1 MQAEA
6 VLLTESL
13 PSFAGYI
20 GIGRQ
25 DMTPEAGIYCH
36 NWGAATHEVADSV
49 HRPLYAYAIAF
60 RENDR
65 TAPIILATIDYSWFQ
80 VHETVRALREP
91 LLREHGLADHQL
103 WLSVTHSHSVPHID
117 AAFESKPGGN
127 KIPAFREKLQAA
139 LADSVRSALANLA
152 PATLTV
158 GVGQSRLARRRDF
171 LEPDSGRILCGP
183 RPYEIADSTL
193 LVGRISGP
201 DGKVRGTLVNY
212 ACHPVSL
219 GAGNTTVS
227 PDYVGSLRAIVED
240 NTHAPCVFVHG
251 ASGDQTPRDS
261 YSSDPQVA
269 DRNGASVAHSVLAVL
284 HGMLPPGER
293 LEFARTQQSGAAL
306 AIFENR
312 PYTVD
317 TAIASARV
325 ELELPAR
332 DWPSVAEIEARIVAA
347 ADAPE
352 RVRMERLK
360 AYVHNL
366 SALNNGFP
374 VWAIRLG
381 EIFLIGTPAEA
392 FTDLQIALRA
402 RFPDAAVV
410 VANDV
415 NGSFNYLPPAAY
427 YGNGAYEQESADFGP
442 GSLEKVIQ
450 GAGALMVQLGARG
463 SR

>member
-1 MQAEA
+1 MQAA
-6 VLLTESL
+6 LLTESL

-25 DMTPEAGIYCH
+25 DMTPQAGIYCH

-60 RENDR
+60 RANEGG
-65 TAPIILATIDYSWFQ
+65 APMIVATIDYSWFLA
-80 VHETVRALREP
+80 HETVRELREP
-91 LLREHGLADHQL
+91 LLREHGLADEQL
-103 WLSVTHSHSVPHID
+103 WLSVSHSHSVPHID
-117 AAFESKPGGN
+117 TELESKPGGER
-127 KIPAFREKLQAA
+127 IPAFREKLKAA
-139 LADSVRSALANLA
+139 LADAVRSALVNLA

-158 GVGQSRLARRRDF
+158 AAGQSRLARRRDF
-171 LEPDSGRILCGP
+171 VEPDSGRILCGP
-183 RPYEIADSTL
+183 RPNDIADSTL
-193 LVGRISGP
+193 LVGRISGS
-201 DGKVRGTLVNY
+201 DGEVRGTLVNY

-227 PDYVGSLRAIVED
+227 PDYVGALRAIVED
-240 NTHAPCVFVHG
+240 HTHAPCVFIHG

-261 YSSDPQVA
+261 YSSDPRVA

-293 LEFARTQQSGAAL
+293 LEYSGIQQSGAPL

-312 PYTVD
+312 PYVVD
-317 TAIASARV
+317 TTAASARAA
-325 ELELPAR
+325 LSLPAR
-332 DWPSVAEIEARIVAA
+332 DWPSVAEIEARIASA

-366 SALNNGFP
+366 SALNSGFP

-381 EIFLIGTPAEA
+381 EVFLIGTPAEA

-402 RFPDAAVV
+402 GFPNVAVI

-463 SR
+463 A